1 MEHRHSRPRAHL
13 LSCRQ
18 QNLCLRYSRRSTHS
32 YAYAECNS
40 NANAN
45 TYALT
50 QREPYPYAESNTEVA
65 PDSTVAPDSSAA
77 TVKRNERST
86 GRNLS
91 AA

>member
-18 QNLCLRYSRRSTHS
+18 QNLCLRYSRRNTHS

-40 NANAN
+40 NAN
-45 TYALT
+45 TYAVT

-86 GRNLS
+86 GRTLS

>member
-1 MEHRHSRPRAHL
+1 MEHRHCRPRAHL
-13 LSCRQ
+13 LPCRQ

-45 TYALT
+45 TYAVT
-50 QREPYPYAESNTEVA
+50 QREPYAHAESNTEVA

-86 GRNLS
+86 GRTLS